1 MKVAIVHYWLV
12 GMRGGESVVE
22 ALGEMFPQADI
33 FTHVCRPEQISER
46 IKRHRIRTTFIAR
59 LPFAS
64 KLYKKYLP
72 LMPLALEQLDL
83 RDYDLV
89 ISSES
94 GPAKGVIVRPDA
106 VHICY
111 CHTPMRYAWN
121 MYHDY
126 LKSAPA
132 MIRVVMPWLMHR
144 LRLWDAL
151 SAARVD
157 FFIANSQNV
166 AQRIRRYYG
175 RSSVVVYPPVSVE
188 DFAAASESEPMSESF
203 YLCVGELVAYKR
215 IDLAIAAFNEMKKTL
230 IIIGDGEEYHAL
242 KKQAG
247 PTIQFLGRQD
257 FSVLRNYF
265 ANCRAFV
272 YPGEEDFGIVMV
284 EAIAS
289 GRPVIAYGRGGALEI
304 VVSRKTGIFFE
315 EQTAQSLVNAVREFE
330 SVEQA
335 FQRSVLTEHAR
346 QYSRKNFE
354 SHMRAAIDHAFE
366 GVGFLP
372 FRSPGAIAASAW
384 ASPAHVGRSNSQ
396 EVLQ

>member
-33 FTHVCRPEQISER
+33 FTHVCRPDQISEP

-132 MIRVVMPWLMHR
+132 MIWVVMPWLMHR

-175 RSSVVVYPPVSVE
+175 RSAVVVYPPVAVE
-188 DFAAASESEPMSESF
+188 DFAAASDSKPMSETF
-203 YLCVGELVAYKR
+203 YLYVGELVAYKR
-215 IDLAIAAFNEMKKTL
+215 IDLAIAAFNQMKKML
-230 IIIGDGEEYHAL
+230 VIIGDGEEYHAL
-242 KKQAG
+242 KKLAG

-257 FSVLRNYF
+257 FSVLRKYF

-272 YPGEEDFGIVMV
+272 YPGITS
-284 EAIAS
+284 AS
-289 GRPVIAYGRGGALEI
+289 
-304 VVSRKTGIFFE
+304 SK
-315 EQTAQSLVNAVREFE
+315 
-330 SVEQA
+330 
-335 FQRSVLTEHAR
+335 
-346 QYSRKNFE
+346 
-354 SHMRAAIDHAFE
+354 
-366 GVGFLP
+366 
-372 FRSPGAIAASAW
+372 
-384 ASPAHVGRSNSQ
+384 
-396 EVLQ
+396 